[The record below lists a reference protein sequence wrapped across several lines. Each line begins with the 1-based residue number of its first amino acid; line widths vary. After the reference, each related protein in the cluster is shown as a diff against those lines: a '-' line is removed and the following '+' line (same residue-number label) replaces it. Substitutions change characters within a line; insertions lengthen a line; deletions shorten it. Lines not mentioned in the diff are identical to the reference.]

1 MRFLAIG
8 DVVGRPGRNIL
19 KSTLSKLKE
28 NYKIDV
34 VIANCENAAGGN
46 GLTKKVADE
55 LFSIGIDVMT
65 MGNHV
70 WANKEIFSFIES
82 ETRIIRPANYPE
94 GTTPGRGYNVFEKNN
109 INLQLLTSVVEFLW
123 KTWTVRLGK

>member
-55 LFSIGIDVMT
+55 LF
-65 MGNHV
+65 
-70 WANKEIFSFIES
+70 
-82 ETRIIRPANYPE
+82 
-94 GTTPGRGYNVFEKNN
+94 
-109 INLQLLTSVVEFLW
+109 L
-123 KTWTVRLGK
+123 

>member
-8 DVVGRPGRNIL
+8 DVVGRPGRNVL
-19 KSTLSKLKE
+19 KNSLSKVKE
-28 NYKIDV
+28 NYRIDV

-55 LFSIGIDVMT
+55 LFDIGIDIMT

-70 WANKEIFSFIES
+70 WSNKEIFH
-82 ETRIIRPANYPE
+82 
-94 GTTPGRGYNVFEKNN
+94 
-109 INLQLLTSVVEFLW
+109 L
-123 KTWTVRLGK
+123 